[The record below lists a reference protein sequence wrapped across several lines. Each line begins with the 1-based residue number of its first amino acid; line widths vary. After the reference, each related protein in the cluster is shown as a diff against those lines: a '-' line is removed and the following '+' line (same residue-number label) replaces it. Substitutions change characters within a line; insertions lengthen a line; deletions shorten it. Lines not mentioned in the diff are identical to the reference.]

1 METVGGGGGGGV
13 VLLDAAIDFRGRPSC
28 QAHFVVVV
36 WFVSVG
42 TLAGVAAFVGTAGS
56 FQLVQGVTGRLSPL
70 VAAAI
75 GSVEPIE

>member
-28 QAHFVVVV
+28 QALLGVVV
-36 WFVSVG
+36 WFVVVG
-42 TLAGVAAFVGTAGS
+42 TLAGVATLVGNAGS
-56 FQLVQGVTGRLSPL
+56 FQLVQGVTGCLGPF

-75 GSVEPIE
+75 G